1 MNLLVTIIIGGIIGW
16 LASMIMKTGGQ
27 MGLIANIVVG
37 IIGSWLGFW
46 MAGQFGLAAAAGGLG
61 RWLIAILGAVV
72 LIWILKLLNVF
83 K

>member
-1 MNLLVTIIIGGIIGW
+1 MDIIITIVIGGIIGW

-27 MGLIANIVVG
+27 MGLLANIVVG
-37 IIGSWLGFW
+37 IVGSWLGFW
-46 MAGQFGLAAAAGGLG
+46 LAGQLDLGTAAGGLG
-61 RWLIAILGAVV
+61 RWLIAVLGAVV

>member
-46 MAGQFGLAAAAGGLG
+46 LAGQFGLGAAAGGLG